1 MPRILLVEDEK
12 DLAWSICR
20 SLSAAGYE
28 TMAAHTGTE
37 ALALARRHP
46 PDVFILDI
54 MLPGMDGLSLCRRFK
69 DDATTAAA
77 PVIFLTAKAA
87 VEHRIE
93 GLSLGADDYLAKP
106 FDLRELLARVQALLR
121 RRQRPP
127 APPADTDLTLGPLAM
142 NGRTRSV
149 RVDGRDVRLT
159 PTEFDLLYH
168 LASHPGE
175 VFSAH
180 DLLQVVWGYAPKG
193 PGSSTDVVRWH
204 IKNVRAKIETDPAQP
219 QFIRNVPSHGYVAAD
234 AASETPGSPV
244 KRSVARAAQARS
256 A

>member
-28 TMAAHTGTE
+28 TMAAHTATE

-46 PDVFILDI
+46 PDLFILDI

-69 DDATTAAA
+69 EDATTAAA

-106 FDLRELLARVQALLR
+106 FDLRELMARVQALLR
-121 RRQRPP
+121 RRQSPP
-127 APPADTDLTLGPLAM
+127 ASPADTDLTLGALAM
-142 NGRTRSV
+142 NGRARSV

-219 QFIRNVPSHGYVAAD
+219 QFIRNVPGHGYVAAD

>member
-1 MPRILLVEDEK
+1 MPRILVVEDEK

-20 SLSAAGYE
+20 SLSSAGFE

-46 PDVFILDI
+46 PDLFILDI
-54 MLPGMDGLSLCRRFK
+54 MLPGIDGLSLCRRLK
-69 DDATTAAA
+69 EDTATAAV

-87 VEHRIE
+87 VEQRVE
-93 GLSLGADDYLAKP
+93 GLNLGADDYLSKP

-121 RRQRPP
+121 RQRRP
-127 APPADTDLTLGPLAM
+127 APPASEDLVLGALAM
-142 NGRTRSV
+142 NGRARTV
-149 RVDGRDVRLT
+149 LVDGRDIRLT

-204 IKNVRAKIETDPAQP
+204 IKNVRAKIEPDPVRP
-219 QFIRNVPSHGYVAAD
+219 QYIRNVPGHGYVAAE
-234 AASETPGSPV
+234 SQTEPLSGSL
-244 KRSVARAAQARS
+244 KRPLLRAAQARG